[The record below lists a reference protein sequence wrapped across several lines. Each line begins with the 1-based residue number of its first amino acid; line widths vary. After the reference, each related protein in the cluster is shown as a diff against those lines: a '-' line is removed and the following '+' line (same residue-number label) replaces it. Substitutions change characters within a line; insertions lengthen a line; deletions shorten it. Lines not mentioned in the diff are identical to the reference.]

1 MLAMRQIHRPIL
13 RSNLRALRIA
23 LAAGALAGMW
33 PAAAAAQG
41 KLDAHYT
48 VTLAGIPIG
57 KGDWTIEIAESH
69 YSASVNGTTTGLMRV
84 LTEGEG
90 STVGRGTLAA
100 GKVQSSTYVAIV
112 KSRKKMDEVRV
123 TLDKGSVKDASSDPP
138 PDHDR
143 ERIPVTEADLQNVF
157 DPMSAT
163 LLATPGSGNP
173 LSAEACQRTMPIFDG
188 RLRYDLQL
196 AFKRMETVKP
206 EKGYSGP
213 VVVCSVTFKPVAGY
227 IGARATI
234 RYLSKIRDM
243 EIWLAPIAGTRVL
256 VPFRAQGP
264 TPIGEAVMEATQFV
278 TAATAPAPAGP
289 AAGSANGHK
298 NP

>member
-1 MLAMRQIHRPIL
+1 VLTLRQIIQTVRL
-13 RSNLRALRIA
+13 A
-23 LAAGALAGMW
+23 LAAGALAVSW
-33 PAAAAAQG
+33 PAAAVAQG
-41 KLDAHYT
+41 KLEAHYK

-69 YSASVNGTTTGLMRV
+69 YSASVNGTTTGLMHV

-90 STVGRGTLAA
+90 STVARGTLAA

-112 KSRKKMDEVRV
+112 KSRKKKDEVRV

-138 PDHDR
+138 PDHDH
-143 ERIPVTEADLQNVF
+143 ERVPVTEADLQNVF
-157 DPMSAT
+157 DPMSAS
-163 LLATPGSGNP
+163 LLTVPGNGNL
-173 LSAEACQRTMPIFDG
+173 LSAETCQRTMPIFDG

-196 AFKRMETVKP
+196 AFKRMETVKAD
-206 EKGYSGP
+206 KGYAGP
-213 VVVCSVTFKPVAGY
+213 VVVCSVTFKPIAGY
-227 IGARATI
+227 IGSRATI
-234 RYLSKIRDM
+234 RYMAKIRDM

-278 TAATAPAPAGP
+278 TAATAPAN
-289 AAGSANGHK
+289 AAAASASGRK

>member
-1 MLAMRQIHRPIL
+1 MRF
-13 RSNLRALRIA
+13 AF
-23 LAAGALAGMW
+23 AAGALAATW

-41 KLDAHYT
+41 KLEAHYT

-57 KGDWTIEIAESH
+57 KGDWSVDIGDSH
-69 YSASVNGTTTGLMRV
+69 YSASVTGTTTGLMRV

-90 STVGRGTLAA
+90 STVARGTLAG

-112 KSRKKMDEVRV
+112 HSRKKKDEVRV
-123 TLDKGSVKDASSDPP
+123 TLDKGSVKEASSDPP

-143 ERIPVTEADLQNVF
+143 ERVPVSEADLQNVF

-163 LLATPGSGNP
+163 LLTVPGNGNP
-173 LSAEACQRTMPIFDG
+173 LTAEACQRTMPIFDG

-196 AFKRMETVKP
+196 AFKRMDNVKAD
-206 EKGYSGP
+206 KGYSGP
-213 VVVCSVTFKPVAGY
+213 VLVCSVYFKPISGY
-227 IGARATI
+227 IGSRATI
-234 RYLSKIRDM
+234 RYLSRIRDM

-264 TPIGEAVMEATQFV
+264 TPIGEAVMQATQFV
-278 TAATAPAPAGP
+278 TAATAPAA
-289 AAGSANGHK
+289 SANGHK
-298 NP
+298 P

>member
-1 MLAMRQIHRPIL
+1 M
-13 RSNLRALRIA
+13 
-23 LAAGALAGMW
+23 
-33 PAAAAAQG
+33 
-41 KLDAHYT
+41 
-48 VTLAGIPIG
+48 
-57 KGDWTIEIAESH
+57 
-69 YSASVNGTTTGLMRV
+69 
-84 LTEGEG
+84 
-90 STVGRGTLAA
+90 
-100 GKVQSSTYVAIV
+100 QSSTYVAIV
-112 KSRKKMDEVRV
+112 KSRKKKDEVRV

-143 ERIPVTEADLQNVF
+143 ERVPVSEADLQNVF

-163 LLATPGSGNP
+163 LLATPGNGNP

-188 RLRYDLQL
+188 RLRYDLQF

-227 IGARATI
+227 IGSRATI

-278 TAATAPAPAGP
+278 TAATAPRTRQPGRSLGQWTQEP
-289 AAGSANGHK
+289 ISRRLTLGGNGVRAAVNV
-298 NP
+298 